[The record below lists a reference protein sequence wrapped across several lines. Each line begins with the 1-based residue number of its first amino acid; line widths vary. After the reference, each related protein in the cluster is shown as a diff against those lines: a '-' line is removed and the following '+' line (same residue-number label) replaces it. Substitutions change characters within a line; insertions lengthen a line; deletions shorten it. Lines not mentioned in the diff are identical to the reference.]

1 MRNNVMQQTVSP
13 TNSLAT
19 KTASATTPLQARP
32 RSTKREAGFT
42 LIELLVVIA
51 IIAILIGMLLPAV
64 QKVREAA
71 ARNQAANNL
80 AKLGQVGAAYR
91 AFAGSFPPSL
101 GQLATFCSTS
111 FDACPLEPALA
122 AGHTEG
128 YNYTVLAANA
138 TQWRVE
144 AEPTFPGVTG
154 AETLLLDETG
164 QLTSSM
170 TPGAEAARK
179 RMFDNILARGAESV
193 SDLLNM
199 NAESLGLARNYAG
212 SPATLTTVFNQLAG
226 DDQRVTLAEI
236 RNYDQ
241 NPASPLRAF
250 LNSVAQEMKFD
261 EFSPQMNASIGVEL
275 SELQGDPVTPLFSY
289 GGLCNLT
296 KLTVSGRGI
305 ANSLC
310 AKLSAAEAAAARG
323 DLQTQQHLLNAFRN
337 ELEAQAGKAITRRRA
352 TTLSTLSRTL

>member
-1 MRNNVMQQTVSP
+1 MRNHVIQRTFPSTDKLYVE
-13 TNSLAT
+13 
-19 KTASATTPLQARP
+19 TTPSIKARQRAAP
-32 RSTKREAGFT
+32 REAGFT

-51 IIAILIGMLLPAV
+51 IIAILIGLLLPAV

-71 ARNQAANNL
+71 ARTQAANNL
-80 AKLGQVGAAYR
+80 AKLGQVGRAYR
-91 AFAGSFPPSL
+91 AFAGSYPPSL
-101 GQLATFCSTS
+101 SQLASFCTRA

-128 YNYTVLAANA
+128 YNYAVLTASAD
-138 TQWRVE
+138 QWRVE
-144 AEPTFPGVTG
+144 AEPSFPGITG
-154 AETLLLDETG
+154 AETLLLDQTG
-164 QLTSSM
+164 QITRSL
-170 TPGAEAARK
+170 TPGAEAGRK

-199 NAESLGLARNYAG
+199 NVESLGLTRNYTS
-212 SPATLTTVFNQLAG
+212 SPATLPSVFNQLAG

-241 NPASPLRAF
+241 NPASPLGAF
-250 LNSVAQEMKFD
+250 LNSVAQEMKLD

-275 SELQGDPVTPLFSY
+275 SELEGDPTAALFSA

-296 KLTVSGRGI
+296 KLSVSKHGV

-323 DLQTQQHLLNAFRN
+323 DLQTQQNLLNAFRN
-337 ELEAQAGKAITRRRA
+337 ELEAQAGKSITRRRA
-352 TTLSTLSRTL
+352 TTLSTLSRTF